1 MKTLIKEENDII
13 VMYLE
18 GRLDTAAAVQTEAD
32 MRPLYDCTD
41 RDIMLDCT
49 HLEYISSSGLR
60 LLLNIYR
67 HQRAIGRRSLIAH
80 VKDHVKEVFEVGGF
94 FMLFELED

>member
-1 MKTLIKEENDII
+1 MEIKITEQNDRL
-13 VMYLE
+13 VAALCGNFDNTASRDAEKALAPLLAQEDHDVLLE
-18 GRLDTAAAVQTEAD
+18 CAD
-32 MRPLYDCTD
+32 LN
-41 RDIMLDCT
+41 
-49 HLEYISSSGLR
+49 YISSSGLR